1 MQEVAML
8 SESILQEL
16 LEINEENAVLSV
28 YLNTEPSQGNADA
41 YKLRLRH
48 MLEQVN
54 LPKDKEAVETYFNT
68 QYDWS
73 GKSVAVFSC
82 AKLNLFRSYP
92 LSIPILN
99 AVHAGDRPGVR
110 PLAHLLDNFGGY
122 AVILVDK
129 QGARYFYFHLGKLEE
144 QDGYLGE
151 SVKRVKSGGASL
163 TAGRGARLSQARHE
177 DEVIERNMRE
187 AADAAVKF
195 FEEFHVRRIL
205 IGGTDDNTASFLTL
219 LPKSWRSLV
228 VGTFAIQM
236 TAGSDEVRN
245 KAMEIGL
252 QSEKKQEQHLVEQLL
267 TRAAKADG
275 AVIGLDD
282 TLDAVNRHRV
292 QVLVM
297 AEGYHQTGYQ
307 CQECQMLTSQSGL
320 KCTSCGGDMQTIPD
334 VVEITVNSVIRHGG
348 DVEVIMDDEDLVK
361 AGSIGADLR
370 Y

>member
-1 MQEVAML
+1 ML
-8 SESILQEL
+8 SESTLQEL
-16 LEINEENAVLSV
+16 LDLNEENAVLSV

-54 LPKDKEAVETYFNT
+54 LPKDKDAVESYFNT

-82 AKLNLFRSYP
+82 AKQNFFRSYP
-92 LSIPILN
+92 LSIPIRN
-99 AVHAGDRPGVR
+99 VVHAGDRPGVR

-151 SVKRVKSGGASL
+151 SVRRKKSGAASSA
-163 TAGRGARLSQARHE
+163 AGRRGGLSEARHE
-177 DEVIERNMRE
+177 NEVVERNMRE
-187 AADAAVKF
+187 AADSAVDF

-205 IGGTDDNTASFLTL
+205 IGATDENAASFLNL

-228 VGTFAIQM
+228 VGTFPVQM
-236 TAGSDEVRN
+236 TASPDEVRN
-245 KAMEIGL
+245 KAMEIGS
-252 QSEKKQEQHLVEQLL
+252 QAEKKQEQHLVEQLL
-267 TRAAKADG
+267 TRAAKLDG
-275 AVIGLDD
+275 AVVGLEE
-282 TLDAVNRHRV
+282 TLDTVNHHRV

-297 AEGYHQTGYQ
+297 AEGYHETGYQ
-307 CQECQMLTSQSGL
+307 CKACQALTSLTAL
-320 KCTSCGGDMQTIPD
+320 KCASCGGDMETIPD
-334 VVEITVNSVIRHGG
+334 IIELAVNSVIRHGG
-348 DVEVIMDDEDLVK
+348 DVEVVMENDALAK
-361 AGSIGADLR
+361 AGSIGAELR